1 MSSRDVRSEAT
12 RRANL
17 IEVLQDAH
25 ESCPEIPEEAAE
37 RWTEEAIRRWFS
49 TNGAERPDD
58 FSAAM
63 AALDVDGTPLPPPPA
78 PTACTCASASAATRC
93 TPPRTR
99 AIRRDAA
106 DTTPARPCSTTASN
120 HGAAAAQSRTIS
132 ASS

>member
-17 IEVLQDAH
+17 IEVLRDAH

-63 AALDVDGTPLPPPPA
+63 AALDVDGTPLPPSTRPDGVCGPA
-78 PTACTCASASAATRC
+78 H
-93 TPPRTR
+93 
-99 AIRRDAA
+99 RRLRRGVRPHGRGQSRNAA
-106 DTTPARPCSTTASN
+106 DTTPARPRTTASD
-120 HGAAAAQSRTIS
+120 HGAAAAQGRTIS